1 MCGRYRLSRRAEIL
15 ASHFCA
21 EYEGMDWEARY
32 NIAPTQ
38 AVPVI
43 RQDPREA
50 VRRASLMRWGLIPSW
65 ANDATISAR
74 MINARSETA
83 AEKPAFRESLQRR
96 RCLIPAD
103 GFYEWPRRAKA
114 KQPFHFGLQDDSLFA
129 FAGLW
134 DRWRG
139 PDSTTLE
146 TCTILTTT
154 PNQLLAD
161 VHDRMPVIL
170 PPTSYDL
177 WLDPGFREL
186 AATTEMLKPYD
197 AGQMRRYA
205 VSTRVNS
212 VANDDRDCSESTD
225 VSGAM
230 QAGLF

>member
-1 MCGRYRLSRRAEIL
+1 
-15 ASHFCA
+15 
-21 EYEGMDWEARY
+21 
-32 NIAPTQ
+32 
-38 AVPVI
+38 
-43 RQDPREA
+43 
-50 VRRASLMRWGLIPSW
+50 MRWGLVPYW
-65 ANDATISAR
+65 AEDASVGDK

-83 AEKPAFRESLQRR
+83 AEKPAFRESLQRC

-103 GFYEWPRRAKA
+103 GFYEWPRRIKA
-114 KQPFHFGLQDDSLFA
+114 KQAFYFGLSDDSLFA

-134 DRWRG
+134 DRWRA
-139 PDSTTLE
+139 PDGTTLE

-177 WLDPGFREL
+177 WLDPRFRDS

-197 AGQMRRYA
+197 AGRMRRYA

-212 VANDDRDCSESTD
+212 VTNDDSECSESTE
-225 VSGAM
+225 VSGPM
-230 QAGLF
+230 QTALF

>member
-1 MCGRYRLSRRAEIL
+1 MIDARA
-15 ASHFCA
+15 
-21 EYEGMDWEARY
+21 
-32 NIAPTQ
+32 
-38 AVPVI
+38 
-43 RQDPREA
+43 
-50 VRRASLMRWGLIPSW
+50 
-65 ANDATISAR
+65 
-74 MINARSETA
+74 ETA
-83 AEKPAFRESLQRR
+83 AEKPAFKESLQRR

-103 GFYEWPRRAKA
+103 GFYEWPRRVKA
-114 KQPFHFGLQDDSLFA
+114 KQAFHFGLQDDSLFA
-129 FAGLW
+129 FAGPW

-139 PDSTTLE
+139 SDGTTLE

-170 PPTSYDL
+170 PPTNYDL
-177 WLDPGFREL
+177 WLNPGFRDV

-205 VSTRVNS
+205 LTTRANN
-212 VANDDRDCSESTD
+212 ATNDDGERSEPTE

>member
-1 MCGRYRLSRRAEIL
+1 
-15 ASHFCA
+15 
-21 EYEGMDWEARY
+21 
-32 NIAPTQ
+32 
-38 AVPVI
+38 
-43 RQDPREA
+43 
-50 VRRASLMRWGLIPSW
+50 MRWGLVPYW
-65 ANDATISAR
+65 AKDASVGYKMT
-74 MINARSETA
+74 NARSETA
-83 AEKPAFRESLQRR
+83 AEKPAFRELLQRR

-103 GFYEWPRRAKA
+103 AFYEWQKAAKS
-114 KQPFHFGLQDDSLFA
+114 KQPYCFEMMRREPFA

-139 PDSTTLE
+139 SDGTTLE

-170 PPTSYDL
+170 PPTNYDL
-177 WLDPGFREL
+177 WLDPEFRDL

-205 VSTRVNS
+205 VSRRVNS
-212 VANDDRDCSESTD
+212 VMNDDCECSEPIE
-225 VSGAM
+225 VSGPR